1 MDAVF
6 SLDSSSSSAIPLL
19 GGEQPLELPPSLGLS
34 AGGLV
39 RAIPVTILESEDL
52 TVPVDVN
59 IDPITREGRQNPAP
73 VAVASGQ
80 NLSGINFGNTQLGS
94 ISGIKFNDLNRDSLL
109 TTGEP
114 ALAGWTI
121 FIDANNNGTLEA
133 TEPSTV
139 TNATGA
145 YAFSNLTPGNY
156 TIREVQQAGWVQ
168 TTVNP
173 APVGVTGG
181 GNIAGI
187 NFGNNQSG
195 TITGIK
201 FNDNNGNAL
210 FDAGE
215 TPLQGWTIFADG
227 NANDILDAGEGVAVT
242 DADGRYTFANLPP
255 ASYTIREVQQS
266 GWTQTTPNPGAVGV
280 TGGTNAIINF
290 GNRQFGS
297 ISGVKFNDLNSNATF
312 DTGEVGLAGWTIFID
327 ANGNGT
333 LESTEATAV
342 TNATGTY
349 AFANIAPGNYS
360 VREVQ
365 QPGWT
370 QTTPNPGPVNLTGG
384 ANITGIN
391 FGNNQ
396 SGTITGLK
404 FNDTN
409 ANALLDADEAP
420 LPGWT
425 IFIDANGNGTLEA
438 TEAAA
443 VTGADGRY
451 SFANVTV
458 GNYTLREVQQP
469 GWTQTTPNP
478 GPVGITGGTNAVVN
492 FGNRQFGSISGIK
505 FNDTN
510 ANSLFDAGET
520 PLQGWTIYIDANG
533 NGVVDPTEPTTVTG
547 ADGSYAFTN
556 VPPGNYVLR
565 EVQQPGWVQT
575 VPPLAA

>member
-6 SLDSSSSSAIPLL
+6 SIDSPSSSAIPLFS
-19 GGEQPLELPPSLGLS
+19 GEQPLELPPSLGLS
-34 AGGLV
+34 ASGLV
-39 RAIPVTILESEDL
+39 PAIPVTILESQDL
-52 TVPVDVN
+52 TVPVDPN
-59 IDPITREGRQNPAP
+59 IDAITREGLQNPAP
-73 VAVASGQ
+73 VAIASGQ
-80 NLSGINFGNTQLGS
+80 NLSGVNFGNTQLGS
-94 ISGIKFNDLNRDSLL
+94 ISGIKFNDLNRDGLL

-121 FIDANNNGTLEA
+121 FVDANNNGTREA

-145 YAFSNLTPGNY
+145 YAFSSLTPGNY

-181 GNIAGI
+181 SNIAGI

-210 FDAGE
+210 LDAGE

-227 NANDILDAGEGVAVT
+227 NANGILDAGEGRAVT
-242 DADGRYTFANLPP
+242 GTDGRYTFANLPP
-255 ASYTIREVQQS
+255 GSYTIREVQQS
-266 GWTQTTPNPGAVGV
+266 GWTQTTPNPGAIGV

-333 LESTEATAV
+333 LEATEPTTV
-342 TNATGTY
+342 TNATGAY
-349 AFANIAPGNYS
+349 AFANIPPGNYG

-365 QPGWT
+365 QPGWK

-396 SGTITGLK
+396 LGTITGLK
-404 FNDTN
+404 FSDTN
-409 ANALLDADEAP
+409 GNALLDAGETP

-443 VTGADGRY
+443 VTGANGRY
-451 SFANVTV
+451 SFANVPV
-458 GNYTLREVQQP
+458 GNYTLREVQQT

-478 GPVGITGGTNAVVN
+478 GPVGITGGTNAIVN

-505 FNDTN
+505 FNDAN
-510 ANSLFDAGET
+510 ANGVFNAGET

-547 ADGSYAFTN
+547 ANGSYTFTN

-575 VPPLAA
+575 VPPLPA

>member
-6 SLDSSSSSAIPLL
+6 SLDSPSATAIPLFS
-19 GGEQPLELPPSLGLS
+19 GEQPLELPPSLGLS

-39 RAIPVTILESEDL
+39 PAIPVTILETQDL
-52 TVPVDVN
+52 TVPVDPN
-59 IDPITREGRQNPAP
+59 IDTITREGRQNPAP
-73 VAVASGQ
+73 VSLASGQ
-80 NLSGINFGNTQLGS
+80 NLNGINFGNTQLGS

-114 ALAGWTI
+114 ALAGWNI

-145 YAFSNLTPGNY
+145 YAF
-156 TIREVQQAGWVQ
+156 
-168 TTVNP
+168 
-173 APVGVTGG
+173 
-181 GNIAGI
+181 
-187 NFGNNQSG
+187 
-195 TITGIK
+195 
-201 FNDNNGNAL
+201 
-210 FDAGE
+210 
-215 TPLQGWTIFADG
+215 
-227 NANDILDAGEGVAVT
+227 
-242 DADGRYTFANLPP
+242 
-255 ASYTIREVQQS
+255 
-266 GWTQTTPNPGAVGV
+266 
-280 TGGTNAIINF
+280 
-290 GNRQFGS
+290 
-297 ISGVKFNDLNSNATF
+297 
-312 DTGEVGLAGWTIFID
+312 
-327 ANGNGT
+327 
-333 LESTEATAV
+333 
-342 TNATGTY
+342 
-349 AFANIAPGNYS
+349 ANIPPGNYS
-360 VREVQ
+360 LREVQ

-396 SGTITGLK
+396 LGNITGLK
-404 FNDTN
+404 FSDNN
-409 ANALLDADEAP
+409 GNALLDAGEAP

-425 IFIDANGNGTLEA
+425 IFIDANGNGRLEA

-451 SFANVTV
+451 SFANVPV

-478 GPVGITGGTNAVVN
+478 GPVGITGGTNAIVN

-505 FNDTN
+505 FNDAN
-510 ANSLFDAGET
+510 ANSLFDAAET
-520 PLQGWTIYIDANG
+520 PLQGWTIYIDGNG
-533 NGVVDPTEPTTVTG
+533 NGVIDPTEPTTVTG
-547 ADGSYAFTN
+547 ANGSYTFTN

-575 VPPLAA
+575 VPPLPA